1 MIENNLEMRLT
12 QVEAELAELKTMY
25 RLSLNSLETSTK
37 VVDLLLQKA
46 ATTDE
51 LLAELKAQKPSVN
64 VPFAPVESSIPITP
78 SPPITNDAQLEQRRQ
93 QMEGL
98 IEQRR
103 QQAEAQIEQRR
114 QQSEA
119 QLEQRR
125 QQMEAQFER
134 QRHELE
140 RMAQRAKA

>member
-37 VVDLLLQKA
+37 VVDLLLQKTA
-46 ATTDE
+46 ATDE
-51 LLAELKAQKPSVN
+51 LLAELKAQKPSGN
-64 VPFAPVESSIPITP
+64 APFAPVESSI
-78 SPPITNDAQLEQRRQ
+78 PITNDAQLEQRRQ
-93 QMEGL
+93 QMEAL

-114 QQSEA
+114 QPSEA
-119 QLEQRR
+119 QLEHRR

-140 RMAQRAKA
+140 RLAQRAKA